1 MIPLSEEEEIRMRLN
16 PNANYFDFLE
26 QIPNCNGTVLLQT
39 PQGDILN
46 LRSELCRFI
55 FACAATNK
63 TLLSGAVIQCDCQED
78 YVLLAPFL
86 LDERQPERREGG
98 VQ

>member
-1 MIPLSEEEEIRMRLN
+1 MIALAEKEEIRMLLN

-26 QIPNCNGTVLLQT
+26 QVSNCSGTVLLQT

-63 TLLSGAVIQCDCQED
+63 TLLSGAEIQCACQED
-78 YVLLAPFL
+78 YLLLTPFL
-86 LDERQPERREGG
+86 LDDRQSGRRETSE
-98 VQ
+98 Q